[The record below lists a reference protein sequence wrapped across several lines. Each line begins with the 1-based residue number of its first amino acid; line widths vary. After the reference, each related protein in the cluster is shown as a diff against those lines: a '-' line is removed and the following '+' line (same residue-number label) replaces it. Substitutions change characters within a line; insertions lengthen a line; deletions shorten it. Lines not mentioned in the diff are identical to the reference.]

1 MTDNGLTDTKGY
13 SLVIATAG
21 SKDNARSIAKLLVE
35 LRLAACVQMIPIESV
50 YRWNEGICEDAEVAL
65 VIKSRTELFE
75 AIKIAIKENHPYEVP
90 EIIQVPI
97 TDGLPAYLNWID
109 DCTREP
115 TP

>member
-1 MTDNGLTDTKGY
+1 MTDNGLPESKGY

-21 SKDNARSIAKLLVE
+21 SKDDARRIAKLLVE

-65 VIKSRTELFE
+65 VIKSRADRFE
-75 AIKIAIKENHPYEVP
+75 AIKAAIKENHPYEIP

-97 TDGLPAYLNWID
+97 TAGLPAYLTWID
-109 DCTREP
+109 YCTRET